1 MDKVFVSIE
10 DCIPGMRTADKIY
23 NKYWAVVVNE
33 NTILDEEIIYKLR
46 QLGIESIRVYD
57 EPEQQIIVNSR
68 EIFKANYDHNIKA
81 VKDVLH
87 DITVGKKLDLDKV
100 KQIGETICDKK
111 IEKRNII
118 DCLNQF
124 RNIDEYTYTHSLNV
138 SLITMLIA
146 KWMKF
151 DDEKTDMVVQAGL
164 LHDIGKSQISDEI
177 LNKAGPLNE
186 EEFAEIK
193 KHPLYGY
200 RIASEM
206 GGIDKAVML
215 GILMHHER
223 EDGSG
228 YPLSAK
234 GSQIH
239 EFAKIIAVA
248 DIYDAMTSSRIY
260 KDKQSPFEV
269 FRHME
274 EQSFG
279 VLDQRVVRAFL
290 SNIAAYYI
298 GDNVQL
304 NDGSIGE
311 IVYINPRSVSKPVI
325 RVNDVFYDLLREP
338 QIKIVSIV

>member
-1 MDKVFVSIE
+1 MDKIFVSIE
-10 DCIPGMRTADKIY
+10 DCAPGMRTADKIY

-33 NTILDEEIIYKLR
+33 NTILDDLIIMKLR
-46 QLGIESIRVYD
+46 QLGIESIRVFD
-57 EPEQQIIVNSR
+57 EPEQQVHVNSK
-68 EIFKANYDHNIKA
+68 EIFNSNYDSNRKV

-87 DITVGKKLDLDKV
+87 EITLGKKLDFGKV
-100 KQIGETICDKK
+100 KIIGNKICDKK

-118 DCLNQF
+118 DCLNQV
-124 RNIDEYTYTHSLNV
+124 RDIDEYTYSHSVNV

-146 KWMKF
+146 KWLKF
-151 DDEKTDMVVQAGL
+151 DDKKTALVVQAGL
-164 LHDIGKSQISDEI
+164 LHDIGKSQISDTI
-177 LNKAGPLNE
+177 LNKAGSLNE

-200 RIASEM
+200 RIASDI
-206 GGIDKAVML
+206 GDIDKSVML

-234 GSQIH
+234 GGQIH

-260 KDKQSPFEV
+260 KEKQSPFEV
-269 FRHME
+269 FKHME

-279 VLDQRVVRAFL
+279 LLDQKVVKAFL

-298 GDNVQL
+298 GDSVQL
-304 NDGSIGE
+304 SDGSIGE
-311 IVYINPRSVSKPVI
+311 IVYINPRNVSKPVI

-338 QIKIVSIV
+338 QLKILSII

>member
-1 MDKVFVSIE
+1 MDKIFVSIE
-10 DCIPGMRTADKIY
+10 DCLPGLRTADKIY

-33 NTILDEEIIYKLR
+33 NTVLDEETIYKLR

-57 EPEQQIIVNSR
+57 EHDQQVHINSR
-68 EIFKANYDHNIKA
+68 EFFKVNYDNNIKA
-81 VKDVLH
+81 VKNVLH
-87 DITVGKKLDLDKV
+87 DIMNGKKLDVDKIN
-100 KQIGETICDKK
+100 QIGDSICDKK

-118 DCLNQF
+118 DCLNQV
-124 RNIDEYTYTHSLNV
+124 RNTDEYTYTHSLNV

-146 KWMKF
+146 KWLKF
-151 DDEKTDMVVQAGL
+151 DDTKTSIAVQAGL
-164 LHDIGKSQISDEI
+164 LHDIGKSQISDDI

-200 RIASEM
+200 RIASEI
-206 GGIDKAVML
+206 GEIDKSVLL

-248 DIYDAMTSSRIY
+248 DIYDAMTSARIY

-298 GDNVQL
+298 GDNVEL
-304 NDGSIGE
+304 NNGSIGE
-311 IVYINPRSVSKPVI
+311 IVHINPRSVSKPVI
-325 RVNDVFYDLLREP
+325 RVNDMFFDLLREP